1 MDLLCAELGAHS
13 AIIQG
18 LGLEGPHAATFW
30 VAHDSRTNLAPYQA
44 SISDSGNPR
53 LDGKRLQSAV
63 GRLVGDEDLFGSDER
78 PTQQRLQ
85 QQLSAIGYGRFLG
98 GLMSIGHGYYMAL
111 ALHREVGD
119 NGDFSDRQKGRIAA
133 LLPHFAQALQLT
145 QSVICSRSAEALLRE
160 FLERWKCGLIVCD
173 ADGQVLWRNQQAFV
187 SLTCGG
193 GLRLRNGMLHAAT
206 ADSQQ
211 RLTLA
216 LRRQVGRNAPGYVV
230 LDAGGR
236 RWQVAIQ
243 ELQPAT
249 AASADPLLLIA
260 LTGDQPAGVISAESL
275 VTLFELTDAESRLT
289 SALVAG
295 CTLEEYASRR
305 GVGLSTVRYQLKQV
319 LAKTGTR
326 RQVDLV
332 RRVLCSAAAHV
343 VGSREQIAIIRAR

>member
-13 AIIQG
+13 AIVQG
-18 LGLEGPHAATFW
+18 LVLEGPRAATFW
-30 VAHDSRTNLAPYQA
+30 MAHDSRTNLAPYQA

-53 LDGKRLQSAV
+53 LDRKRLHSSV
-63 GRLVGDEDLFGSDER
+63 GRLVRDEDLFDGDEW
-78 PTQQRLQ
+78 PIQQRLQ
-85 QQLSAIGYGRFLG
+85 QQLSALGYGRFLG
-98 GLMSIGHGYYMAL
+98 GLISVGPGYYMAL

-119 NGDFSDRQKGRIAA
+119 NGDFSDREKDRIAA

-145 QSVICSRSAEALLRE
+145 QSVACSRSAEALLRGL
-160 FLERWKCGLIVCD
+160 LERWKCGLIVCD
-173 ADGQVLWRNQQAFV
+173 ADGHVLWRNEQALM

-193 GLRLRNGMLHAAT
+193 GLRLRNGMLYAAT
-206 ADSQQ
+206 AESQQ
-211 RLTLA
+211 RLELA
-216 LRRQVGRNAPGYVV
+216 LRRQVGRNAPGFVV

-236 RWQVAIQ
+236 RWQLAVQ

-249 AASADPLLLIA
+249 VGSAEPLLLIA

-275 VTLFELTDAESRLT
+275 VSLFELTDAESRLT

-295 CTLEEYASRR
+295 STLEEYAVRR
-305 GVGLSTVRYQLKQV
+305 GVELSTVRYQLKQV

-332 RRVLCSAAAHV
+332 RRVLCSAAAYV
-343 VGSREQIAIIRAR
+343 VGSREQIVRCR